1 MPAYEINSTLA
12 LFFSCDYANMPFPI
26 RALETV
32 INQHGLDIEA
42 LKSSRLPFAG
52 GAQVGS
58 SGHAKSKDKEAITNL
73 LPTSGT
79 DVPQKNTPVATWQ
92 VASTNPAK
100 EETYAGPSQSYI
112 MMKNSI
118 AAPGTGDISIKLPG
132 GISKMDSIGLD
143 VQQSCLFQKAS
154 KSSEH
159 ESPASMPMEDTRSAN
174 SSERHDIAKFDN
186 QTNKKDIKKTVPKR
200 KRANSKVAE
209 DSLPESPQL
218 SDTSAMG
225 HNTRKGKQTDKSG
238 RQGELKA
245 GDQEQPNPLQ
255 HNSRLYGGSGTSF
268 ISKQDVCQ
276 AVTERMTDNMKKSN
290 TFNQISKLPDERE
303 VSSADRI
310 FAMQKGGLLS
320 SRINTFSPN
329 YVWNQNKFALP
340 SENSQGSGS
349 ALKEPFPGI
358 HSESMNINN
367 QSKVNTHDEA
377 NDSSKSMEV
386 PTNHLHGMPTVN
398 SGALGA
404 FSSFGTTNM
413 AFSAPAPYSSS
424 SFESHDLTS
433 KMHFPRSF
441 ENCSSSHLLDKG
453 KDVVPSS
460 GGKEISLSAKPATD
474 SRIWSSAVMR
484 EGTSRFPGKAYEV
497 HCLNCI
503 CRNNLMPRKLHLE
516 IALGASL
523 PKEADSEFVES
534 YLVSVMLRLSDSVM
548 LVTGGPFGSHFEN
561 EVYMNP
567 NLQSLRANQV
577 SPVLGVGKGPKVDAL
592 FASRATHKDDASKE
606 SSVAAMVNRET
617 CFNQP
622 HNISQINSAGKLH
635 LSDSHLFGVNTQPE
649 RYQSLLPVKE
659 QSQLAV
665 GKGYESLENV
675 VNASKDIMF
684 SNQVAHS
691 EKIPA
696 SSELAITNS
705 ITNAYSGTNGLMDQ
719 SNSIIQKQ
727 SHADVYT
734 TFATN
739 DSMKFG
745 NMEAVL
751 EKSVEQDNGNQSDS
765 SDMPASPPKY
775 TTSEKWI
782 MDYQKQRLV
791 EEQKWTLKQKKAE
804 ERIAAC
810 YEKLKEKVSSSEDI
824 SGKTKTVIELKK
836 LQLLQLQRRLRR
848 ERLEESFKVKRERWK
863 GFNRYVK
870 EFHKRKERI
879 HREKIDRIQREKINL
894 LKNNDVEGYLRMVQ
908 DAKSDRVKQLLK
920 ETEKYLQ
927 KLGSKIRESKS
938 MAKQFEME
946 MDESREFNIVENNDT
961 TNEDDDGSDQAQT
974 FRQSYHLTHIW
985 TAWFET
991 AHVQVRFWTA
1001 YAIQFQKTKVCNFE
1015 SYHLVRTVGNG
1026 RFPPLLLA
1034 IEQYQPSCEPR
1045 EVVTFAMVFSSSEAT
1060 RKRGKRQR
1068 RLLIRMGRRSLGD
1081 VTEASHPHCHGLS

>member
-1 MPAYEINSTLA
+1 
-12 LFFSCDYANMPFPI
+12 MPFPI

-310 FAMQKGGLLS
+310 FAMQKGGLLP

-358 HSESMNINN
+358 HSESMNINI

-377 NDSSKSMEV
+377 NDSLKSMEV

-453 KDVVPSS
+453 KDVVPGS

-484 EGTSRFPGKAYEV
+484 EGTSRFPGKAFEV

-534 YLVSVMLRLSDSVM
+534 YLVSFMLRLSDSVM

-577 SPVLGVGKGPKVDAL
+577 SPVLGV
-592 FASRATHKDDASKE
+592 
-606 SSVAAMVNRET
+606 
-617 CFNQP
+617 
-622 HNISQINSAGKLH
+622 
-635 LSDSHLFGVNTQPE
+635 
-649 RYQSLLPVKE
+649 
-659 QSQLAV
+659 
-665 GKGYESLENV
+665 
-675 VNASKDIMF
+675 
-684 SNQVAHS
+684 
-691 EKIPA
+691 
-696 SSELAITNS
+696 
-705 ITNAYSGTNGLMDQ
+705 
-719 SNSIIQKQ
+719 
-727 SHADVYT
+727 
-734 TFATN
+734 
-739 DSMKFG
+739 
-745 NMEAVL
+745 
-751 EKSVEQDNGNQSDS
+751 DS

-961 TNEDDDGSDQAQT
+961 TNEDDDGSDQAQVS
-974 FRQSYHLTHIW
+974 FGCYI
-985 TAWFET
+985 
-991 AHVQVRFWTA
+991 
-1001 YAIQFQKTKVCNFE
+1001 
-1015 SYHLVRTVGNG
+1015 
-1026 RFPPLLLA
+1026 
-1034 IEQYQPSCEPR
+1034 
-1045 EVVTFAMVFSSSEAT
+1045 
-1060 RKRGKRQR
+1060 
-1068 RLLIRMGRRSLGD
+1068 
-1081 VTEASHPHCHGLS
+1081 